1 MSFLNIKNTI
11 IPSVTFSGRNLRL
24 VREYADITGGKGV
37 NVLNFIVDM
46 MLAMPEK
53 VRMNLLEFCQINIQ
67 QIEQN
72 MAKREYSNDLSV
84 KRRVAYQRLERFL
97 SDENCQM
104 DIPKKEKGEK
114 IKRTIE
120 FTATNYGLVKEK
132 AKYE

>member
-1 MSFLNIKNTI
+1 
-11 IPSVTFSGRNLRL
+11 
-24 VREYADITGGKGV
+24 
-37 NVLNFIVDM
+37 
-46 MLAMPEK
+46 
-53 VRMNLLEFCQINIQ
+53 MNLLEFCQINIQ

-132 AKYE
+132 AKKEKTTFGRYVNYLIVLTLDIPEEVKSELSVFSSASLNEQFSTVKAKAVI